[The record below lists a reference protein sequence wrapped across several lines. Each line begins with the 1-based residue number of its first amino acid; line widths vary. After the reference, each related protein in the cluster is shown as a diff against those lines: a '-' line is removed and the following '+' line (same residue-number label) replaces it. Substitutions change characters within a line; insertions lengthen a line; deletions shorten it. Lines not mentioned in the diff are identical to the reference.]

1 MAAPRSIASVTISFG
16 LVAIPVKVYTAHD
29 TGGDL
34 RFNLLHAT
42 CGSRLRQQYVCVK
55 EDVVVPR
62 EEMAKG
68 YEIAKDQ
75 FVLFQ
80 PEELQAIEEPP
91 TQAIEIAE
99 FLPLSAVDP
108 VYFEKTYYLAPDKG
122 GNKPYALLQRAL
134 ADSGRCAIGRWAA
147 RGKQY
152 LVLLRVVDG
161 VLTLQQLHYANEI
174 RRPDA
179 IDVPSLEVGEA
190 ELRLAR
196 QLIDSQATDRFAPEE
211 YRDEVRGRIEQAIR
225 QKVEGQE
232 VRVAEARPAAGGGQV
247 IDLMEALRR
256 SLVQHGRAPPA
267 APAAPAART
276 RKPPARA
283 ARGDPAAAREP
294 PRAAAETPAKSRR
307 KASRR

>member
-1 MAAPRSIASVTISFG
+1 VTISFG

-34 RFNLLHAT
+34 RFNLLHKPP

-62 EEMAKG
+62 EDMVKG
-68 YEIAKDQ
+68 FEVAKDQ
-75 FVLFQ
+75 FVLFE
-80 PEELQAIEEPP
+80 PDELQAIEEPP

-99 FLPLSAVDP
+99 FLPLAAVDP

-122 GNKPYALLQRAL
+122 GNKPYALLQQAL
-134 ADSGRCAIGRWAA
+134 AESSRCAVGRWAA

-174 RRPDA
+174 RRPEA
-179 IDVPSLEVGEA
+179 IEVGKVAVGEA
-190 ELRLAR
+190 ELKLAR
-196 QLIDSQATDRFAPEE
+196 QLIDSQATETFRPEAYE
-211 YRDEVRGRIEQAIR
+211 DDVRKRVEQAIK
-225 QKVEGQE
+225 QKVEGEE
-232 VRVAEARPAAGGGQV
+232 VRVAEARPVAGGGQV

-256 SLVQHGRAPPA
+256 SLEQQGRAPRA
-267 APAAPAART
+267 RDEAPARE
-276 RKPPARA
+276 RKPAARA
-283 ARGDPAAAREP
+283 ARGKSADEPA
-294 PRAAAETPAKSRR
+294 RATEETPAKSRK